1 MLQSFKIKCPECDC
15 ILIVDRRS
23 GKILEVRKPLVKK
36 TTGDRFEDA
45 VIKMKDDKAASE
57 SEFKKAVKGLD
68 DRTEKLDELFKKS
81 LKDVQESD
89 DDETPPL
96 KPFDLD

>member
-1 MLQSFKIKCPECDC
+1 MLESFKIKCPACDC
-15 ILIVDRRS
+15 ILIVERRT
-23 GKILEVRKPLVKK
+23 GKILEIRKPLVER

-45 VIKMKDDKAASE
+45 VIKMKKDKASSE
-57 SEFKKAVKGLD
+57 TEFKKAVSGLD
-68 DRTEKLDELFKKS
+68 KRSEKLDELFKKS

-89 DDETPPL
+89 DDEKPPI